1 LNSGAVLVDVILGQP
16 RRTWSRDEKLAIVA
30 ETFVVGARVVD
41 VMRRHR
47 ISSGQ
52 IHTWRKQFR
61 AELGFPAPEKPAKA
75 RGLAPLQFMPLA
87 IATEAAATTIEIDLS
102 GAKMKITG
110 AIDAALMAALVKAL
124 AGKSR

>member
-1 LNSGAVLVDVILGQP
+1 MDVILGQP
-16 RRTWSRDEKLAIVA
+16 RRTWSRAEKRAIVA
-30 ETFVVGARVVD
+30 ETFAVGARVVD

-75 RGLAPLQFMPLA
+75 RDLAPLQFMPLA
-87 IATEAAATTIEIDLS
+87 IATDAAATTIEIDLS

-124 AGKSR
+124 ASKSR

>member
-1 LNSGAVLVDVILGQP
+1 MDIILGRP
-16 RRTWSRDEKLAIVA
+16 RRNWAPAEKRAIVA
-30 ETFVVGARVVD
+30 ETFAAGARVVD
-41 VMRRHR
+41 VMRRHQV
-47 ISSGQ
+47 SSGQ

-75 RGLAPLQFMPLA
+75 RDLAPLHFMPLA
-87 IATEAAATTIEIDLS
+87 IATETATTTIEIDVG

-110 AIDAALMAALVKAL
+110 TIDAAVMAALVKAL